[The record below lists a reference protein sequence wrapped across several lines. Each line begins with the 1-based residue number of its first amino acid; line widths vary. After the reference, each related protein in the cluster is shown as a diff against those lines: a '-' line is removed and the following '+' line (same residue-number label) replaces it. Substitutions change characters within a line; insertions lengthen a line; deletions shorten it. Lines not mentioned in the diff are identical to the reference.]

1 MFNMNGPPK
10 GSNVTA
16 EQSSY
21 DLIYRDLI
29 VSSSF
34 GSNGGYNYPITYNL
48 GTDSINGIYKA
59 ELISATIKFN
69 GSIPNSVQNG
79 TVILSIPELNGN
91 TAKIACN
98 TTNINSTYNQV
109 WNPTTNTYDNVPANG
124 SNSSQGSN
132 IVQGNIFCQIPDNNT
147 PLTVGGGTS
156 NNIISLYIGPHMYD
170 SVQFYNPPI
179 SRLNKI
185 DVSFFATNSNQL
197 NIDPS
202 AAGTI
207 NSFYFTLRIHYL
219 QKRMATTAFSTSV
232 FTNGASGTIDSIFQR

>member
-16 EQSSY
+16 DQSSY

-34 GSNGGYNYPITYNL
+34 GTNIGTNYPITYNL
-48 GTDSINGIYKA
+48 GTDSINGVYKA

-69 GSIPNSVQNG
+69 GSIPTSVQNG

-91 TAKIACN
+91 TTKVACN
-98 TTNINSTYNQV
+98 VS
-109 WNPTTNTYDNVPANG
+109 G
-124 SNSSQGSN
+124 SNSSQGNN

-156 NNIISLYIGPHMYD
+156 NNIISLLIGPHMYD
-170 SVQFYNPPI
+170 SIQYYNPPI
-179 SRLNKI
+179 SKLNKI
-185 DVSFFATNSNQL
+185 DVSFFATSSSQL
-197 NIDPS
+197 NIDTSGSPV
-202 AAGTI
+202 AGTI
-207 NSFYFTLRIHYL
+207 NNFYFTLRIHYL